1 MVITWYWLNFAE
13 RLKEPQKHQFCF
25 PKHTAK
31 LECKCRHTHTY
42 RFTHTNSCS
51 QMWHTQEKKS
61 VPYKNIKW
69 DKCNSRLRAD
79 YVFKSWCCFCQPEIS
94 TSQMSYISLGK
105 YQVMFIKLFVNVYVS
120 SQLNRLLIRLFCS
133 DPDWKV
139 PPFKKDRFHM
149 LWNAVQM
156 LINSIRKAVKEWTAT
171 NQCVCICVCAYTAG
185 RSWSNIKAS
194 NTL

>member
-1 MVITWYWLNFAE
+1 MLFTSKDFW
-13 RLKEPQKHQFCF
+13 F
-25 PKHTAK
+25 PRHTAK

-120 SQLNRLLIRLFCS
+120 SQLNRLLISLFCS